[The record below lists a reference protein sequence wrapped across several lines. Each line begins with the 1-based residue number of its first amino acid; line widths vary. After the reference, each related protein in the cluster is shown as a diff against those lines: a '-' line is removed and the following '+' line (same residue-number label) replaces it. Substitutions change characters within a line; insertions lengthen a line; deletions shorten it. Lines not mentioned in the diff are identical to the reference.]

1 VIAKNIALHGICGA
15 ICQVRGY
22 LSSETNTENEQRF
35 FFQSSDHF
43 DPTND
48 SIKESD
54 YQHEDVCYIFQLLK
68 SRLVNMI
75 TSIKPYTAPDDMVV
89 MKSSKKAF
97 YKGLKTQSV
106 IWTFFSTATY
116 LIASIN

>member
-1 VIAKNIALHGICGA
+1 
-15 ICQVRGY
+15 
-22 LSSETNTENEQRF
+22 
-35 FFQSSDHF
+35 
-43 DPTND
+43 
-48 SIKESD
+48 
-54 YQHEDVCYIFQLLK
+54 
-68 SRLVNMI
+68 MI
-75 TSIKPYTAPDDMVV
+75 TSIKPYTAPDGMVV